1 LRKCL
6 QQEGIVSIRGGYAS
20 GKTSLIPCMAS
31 MLLNLGTLI
40 KQEKAEKAERNK
52 VKKYTIAELMDGDS
66 SDDENYTGSCK
77 LRTQFPWYQ
86 KGFKHINDSVSM
98 DDTRQD
104 YPKSQISDN
113 FVTLKPI
120 EVKEVDPPSRLL
132 IVSPTSNGVDH
143 ILDLLTPISKQ
154 FKITRLG

>member
-1 LRKCL
+1 
-6 QQEGIVSIRGGYAS
+6 
-20 GKTSLIPCMAS
+20 
-31 MLLNLGTLI
+31 
-40 KQEKAEKAERNK
+40 
-52 VKKYTIAELMDGDS
+52 
-66 SDDENYTGSCK
+66 
-77 LRTQFPWYQ
+77 
-86 KGFKHINDSVSM
+86 M